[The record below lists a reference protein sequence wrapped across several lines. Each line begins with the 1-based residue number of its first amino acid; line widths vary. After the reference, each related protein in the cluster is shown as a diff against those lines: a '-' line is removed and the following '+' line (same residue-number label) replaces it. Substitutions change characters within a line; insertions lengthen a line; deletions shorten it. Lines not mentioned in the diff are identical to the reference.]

1 MWICPRSQ
9 NTFTDEMEAEMKKIY
24 GYARVSTKDQNLDR
38 QLIALREFG
47 IDDRDIIREKASGKS
62 LNREAYQTLRNQ
74 LLREGDTLVIVALDR
89 LSRNKLHIKQEL
101 EYYRGLN
108 IRVMVLDMPTTLCQ
122 VNEGQEW
129 IIEMINAILVEV
141 LASLAEQERV
151 KTLTRQAEGIEAAK
165 LQGKHLGR
173 PKMKIPEGWDN
184 IYMLWKSGE
193 ITAVEAMKRSGL
205 KKSTFYKLAK
215 LTNENPAE

>member
-1 MWICPRSQ
+1 
-9 NTFTDEMEAEMKKIY
+9 MKKIY

-101 EYYRGLN
+101 EYYRGRN
-108 IRVMVLDMPTTLCQ
+108 IRIMVLDMPTTLCQ

-184 IYMLWKSGE
+184 IYMLWKSGK

>member
-101 EYYRGLN
+101 EYYRGRN
-108 IRVMVLDMPTTLCQ
+108 ILRYAHHPLPGSRGAGMD
-122 VNEGQEW
+122 
-129 IIEMINAILVEV
+129 
-141 LASLAEQERV
+141 
-151 KTLTRQAEGIEAAK
+151 
-165 LQGKHLGR
+165 H
-173 PKMKIPEGWDN
+173 
-184 IYMLWKSGE
+184 
-193 ITAVEAMKRSGL
+193 
-205 KKSTFYKLAK
+205 
-215 LTNENPAE
+215 

>member
-1 MWICPRSQ
+1 
-9 NTFTDEMEAEMKKIY
+9 MKKIY

-38 QLIALREFG
+38 QLIALRDFG
-47 IDDRDIIREKASGKS
+47 IDDRDIIQEKASGKS

-101 EYYRGLN
+101 EYYRGRN
-108 IRVMVLDMPTTLCQ
+108 VRVMVLDMPTTLCQ

-173 PKMKIPEGWDN
+173 PKTKIPEGWDN

-193 ITAVEAMKRSGL
+193 ITAVEAMRKSNL

-215 LTNENPAE
+215 LTDENSEE

>member
-101 EYYRGLN
+101 EYYRGRN

-184 IYMLWKSGE
+184 IYMIWKSGE
-193 ITAVEAMKRSGL
+193 ITAVEAMRKSNL

-215 LTNENPAE
+215 LTDENSEE

>member
-1 MWICPRSQ
+1 
-9 NTFTDEMEAEMKKIY
+9 MKKIY

-47 IDDRDIIREKASGKS
+47 IDDRDIIREKESGKS

-74 LLREGDTLVIVALDR
+74 LLREGDTLAIVALDR

-101 EYYRGLN
+101 EYYRGRN

-193 ITAVEAMKRSGL
+193 ITAVEAMRKSNL

-215 LTNENPAE
+215 LTDENSEE

>member
-1 MWICPRSQ
+1 
-9 NTFTDEMEAEMKKIY
+9 MEAKMRKMY
-24 GYARVSTKDQNLDR
+24 GYARVSSKDQNLDR
-38 QLIALREFG
+38 QLIALRDFG

-74 LLREGDTLVIVALDR
+74 LLREGDTLVIVSLDR

-101 EYYRGLN
+101 EYYRSRN
-108 IRVMVLDMPTTLCQ
+108 IRVMILDMPTTLCQ

-129 IIEMINAILVEV
+129 IIEMINAILIEV
-141 LASLAEQERV
+141 LASMAEQERIR
-151 KTLTRQAEGIEAAK
+151 TLNRQAEGILAAK

-173 PKMKIPEGWDN
+173 PKMIIPEGWGE

-215 LTNENPAE
+215 LTDENYPW

>member
-1 MWICPRSQ
+1 
-9 NTFTDEMEAEMKKIY
+9 MKKIY

-38 QLIALREFG
+38 QLIALRAFG

-101 EYYRGLN
+101 EYYRARN

>member
-1 MWICPRSQ
+1 
-9 NTFTDEMEAEMKKIY
+9 MKKIY

-101 EYYRGLN
+101 EYYRGRN

-184 IYMLWKSGE
+184 TYMLWKSGE

-215 LTNENPAE
+215 LTIENPA

>member
-1 MWICPRSQ
+1 
-9 NTFTDEMEAEMKKIY
+9 MKKIY

-101 EYYRGLN
+101 EYYRGRN

-215 LTNENPAE
+215 HPDENYPW

>member
-1 MWICPRSQ
+1 
-9 NTFTDEMEAEMKKIY
+9 MKKIY

-101 EYYRGLN
+101 EYYRGRN

-141 LASLAEQERV
+141 LASLAEQERI

-184 IYMLWKSGE
+184 IYMLWKSGK
-193 ITAVEAMKRSGL
+193 ITAVEAMRKSNL

-215 LTNENPAE
+215 LTDENSEE

>member
-1 MWICPRSQ
+1 
-9 NTFTDEMEAEMKKIY
+9 MKKIY

-38 QLIALREFG
+38 QLITLREFG

-101 EYYRGLN
+101 EYYRGRN

-129 IIEMINAILVEV
+129 IVEMINAILVEV

-193 ITAVEAMKRSGL
+193 ITAVEAMRKSNL

-215 LTNENPAE
+215 LTDENSEE

>member
-1 MWICPRSQ
+1 
-9 NTFTDEMEAEMKKIY
+9 MKKIY

-101 EYYRGLN
+101 EYYRGRN

-215 LTNENPAE
+215 LTNENPA

>member
-1 MWICPRSQ
+1 
-9 NTFTDEMEAEMKKIY
+9 MKKIY

-101 EYYRGLN
+101 EYYRGRN

-173 PKMKIPEGWDN
+173 LKIKIPEGWDN
-184 IYMLWKSGE
+184 VYMLWKSGE
-193 ITAVEAMKRSGL
+193 ITAVEAMRKSNL

-215 LTNENPAE
+215 LTDENSEE

>member
-1 MWICPRSQ
+1 
-9 NTFTDEMEAEMKKIY
+9 MEAKMRKMY
-24 GYARVSTKDQNLDR
+24 GYARVSSKDQNLDR
-38 QLIALREFG
+38 QLIALRDFG

-74 LLREGDTLVIVALDR
+74 LLREGDTLVIVSLDR

-101 EYYRGLN
+101 EYYRSRN
-108 IRVMVLDMPTTLCQ
+108 IRVMILDMPTTLCQ

-129 IIEMINAILVEV
+129 IIEMINAILIEV
-141 LASLAEQERV
+141 LASMAEQERIR
-151 KTLTRQAEGIEAAK
+151 TLNRQAEGILAAK

-173 PKMKIPEGWDN
+173 PKMKIPEGWGE

-215 LTNENPAE
+215 LTDENYPW

>member
-1 MWICPRSQ
+1 
-9 NTFTDEMEAEMKKIY
+9 MKKIY

-101 EYYRGLN
+101 EYYRGRN

-193 ITAVEAMKRSGL
+193 ITAVEAMRKSNL

-215 LTNENPAE
+215 LTDENSDE

>member
-1 MWICPRSQ
+1 
-9 NTFTDEMEAEMKKIY
+9 MKKIY

-38 QLIALREFG
+38 QLITLREFG

-101 EYYRGLN
+101 EYYRGRN

-173 PKMKIPEGWDN
+173 PKSKIPEGWDN

>member
-1 MWICPRSQ
+1 
-9 NTFTDEMEAEMKKIY
+9 MKKIY

-101 EYYRGLN
+101 EYYRGRN

-173 PKMKIPEGWDN
+173 PKVKIPEGWDN
-184 IYMLWKSGE
+184 IYMLWKSGK
-193 ITAVEAMKRSGL
+193 ITAVEAMRKSNL

-215 LTNENPAE
+215 LTDENSEE

>member
-1 MWICPRSQ
+1 
-9 NTFTDEMEAEMKKIY
+9 MKKIY

-38 QLIALREFG
+38 QLKALRDYG

-74 LLREGDTLVIVALDR
+74 LLREGDTLVIVSLDR

-101 EYYRGLN
+101 EYYRSRS
-108 IRVMVLDMPTTLCQ
+108 IRVMILDMPTTLCQ

-129 IIEMINAILVEV
+129 IIEMINAILIEV
-141 LASLAEQERV
+141 LASMAEQERIR
-151 KTLTRQAEGIEAAK
+151 TLNRQAEGILAAK
-165 LQGKHLGR
+165 EQGKHLGR
-173 PKMKIPEGWDN
+173 PKIKAPEGWSE
-184 IYMLWKSGE
+184 IYMLWKSDE

-215 LTNENPAE
+215 LTDESYPW

>member
-1 MWICPRSQ
+1 
-9 NTFTDEMEAEMKKIY
+9 MKKIY

-101 EYYRGLN
+101 EYYRERN

-193 ITAVEAMKRSGL
+193 ITAVEAMRKSNL

-215 LTNENPAE
+215 LTDENSEE

>member
-1 MWICPRSQ
+1 
-9 NTFTDEMEAEMKKIY
+9 MKKIY
-24 GYARVSTKDQNLDR
+24 GYARVSTKDQNLNR
-38 QLIALREFG
+38 QLIALRDFG

-74 LLREGDTLVIVALDR
+74 LLREGDTLVIISLDR

-101 EYYRGLN
+101 EYYRSRY
-108 IRVMVLDMPTTLCQ
+108 IRIMILDMPTTLCQ

-165 LQGKHLGR
+165 LKGKHLGR
-173 PKMKIPEGWDN
+173 PKMKVPEGWDE
-184 IYMLWKSGE
+184 IYMMWKSDE
-193 ITAVEAMKRSGL
+193 ITAVEAMRRSGL

-215 LTNENPAE
+215 LTEENHPE

>member
-1 MWICPRSQ
+1 
-9 NTFTDEMEAEMKKIY
+9 MEAEMKKIY

-101 EYYRGLN
+101 EYYRGRN

-184 IYMLWKSGE
+184 IYMLWKNGE
-193 ITAVEAMKRSGL
+193 ITAVEAMRKSNL

-215 LTNENPAE
+215 LTDENSAE

>member
-1 MWICPRSQ
+1 
-9 NTFTDEMEAEMKKIY
+9 MEDEMKKIY

-38 QLIALREFG
+38 QLVALKEFG

-101 EYYRGLN
+101 EYYRGRN

-173 PKMKIPEGWDN
+173 PKVKIPEGWDN

>member
-1 MWICPRSQ
+1 
-9 NTFTDEMEAEMKKIY
+9 MKKIY

-101 EYYRGLN
+101 EYYRGRN

-141 LASLAEQERV
+141 LASLAEQDRV

-173 PKMKIPEGWDN
+173 PMMKIPEGWDN
-184 IYMLWKSGE
+184 IYMLWKSGK
-193 ITAVEAMKRSGL
+193 ITAVEAMRKSNL

-215 LTNENPAE
+215 LTDENSEE

>member
-1 MWICPRSQ
+1 MG
-9 NTFTDEMEAEMKKIY
+9 AEMKKIY

-101 EYYRGLN
+101 EYYRGRN

-173 PKMKIPEGWDN
+173 PKIKIPEGWDN

-193 ITAVEAMKRSGL
+193 ITAVEAMKKAGL